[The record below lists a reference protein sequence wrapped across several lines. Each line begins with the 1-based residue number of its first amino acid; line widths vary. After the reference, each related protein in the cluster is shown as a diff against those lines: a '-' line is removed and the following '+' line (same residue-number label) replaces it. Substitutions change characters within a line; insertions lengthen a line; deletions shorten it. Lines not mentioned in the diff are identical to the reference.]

1 MIGYIINSV
10 CVFAE
15 LQKKKKDCKST
26 YLLSS
31 SSGNLLSLQY
41 SFYLKCH

>member
-1 MIGYIINSV
+1 MTGYIILF
-10 CVFAE
+10 VFCRVAK
-15 LQKKKKDCKST
+15 KKKKDCKST

-41 SFYLKCH
+41 SFNLKCH